1 MIDPNEYKD
10 DSISFDDGSQLIL
23 PDIEISDDN
32 WAFGTLDVE
41 T

>member
-1 MIDPNEYKD
+1 MIDPNEYQD
-10 DSISFDDGSQLIL
+10 DSISFDDDSQLIL